1 MTVTAAARRAGGRA
15 ASGSDQPA
23 EAQGRGQ
30 RLARRAEVD
39 DPLGSE
45 ALERADRRAVVAELG
60 VVVVLDDER
69 VSPFAPS
76 RAGRRRPGERTTPVG
91 NWCAGVTTHGLGF
104 GAVEGAD
111 VDALGVDANR
121 QRLQP
126 GPRDDLPD
134 HCVAGVLDADGRPAR
149 PLEDGAEQADRLREA
164 TADERV
170 LGPTGDAT
178 HRGRGTRRA
187 PLAAPASLGCRRRRA
202 PGRAPASALRGTTW
216 PTPLAGRPRS
226 PAGPAAGCSAAAA
239 RAAPASTRRAVRPP
253 ARSRRGPSAQHEVPL
268 RSELGVGADHE
279 AAGDAELCGER
290 AGRWKRCF
298 RLQPALAN
306 RRAKLALELRG
317 QRLAELPVQRDEQL
331 GGAAQLVHEID
342 TEVDLNNGQVGVYLG
357 SEGTPRSAGAEANPW
372 GESCFAARPARS

>member
-1 MTVTAAARRAGGRA
+1 M
-15 ASGSDQPA
+15 
-23 EAQGRGQ
+23 
-30 RLARRAEVD
+30 
-39 DPLGSE
+39 
-45 ALERADRRAVVAELG
+45 
-60 VVVVLDDER
+60 
-69 VSPFAPS
+69 
-76 RAGRRRPGERTTPVG
+76 RRRHE
-91 NWCAGVTTHGLGF
+91 HGLGF

-178 HRGRGTRRA
+178 HPAEVRDERR
-187 PLAAPASLGCRRRRA
+187 SQRRRA
-202 PGRAPASALRGTTW
+202 SGVAVGELQV
-216 PTPLAGRPRS
+216 GRPLQR
-226 PAGPAAGCSAAAA
+226 C
-239 RAAPASTRRAVRPP
+239 AVRPGP
-253 ARSRRGPSAQHEVPL
+253 LLSREGRVVRQVRPQVVARRLLVRLRPRHDGLSDRPRDSRRGPSAQHEVPL